1 MLHDS
6 NINDIILILMILLLM
21 LMFMLMVR
29 AHMYTLRA
37 YDYVYLDVYA
47 YGLVCTGSTNAISDL
62 VNNTC
67 F

>member
-1 MLHDS
+1 MLCARVY
-6 NINDIILILMILLLM
+6 IAYKPACYCVLMILLM
-21 LMFMLMVR
+21 LMLMVR

-62 VNNTC
+62 VNNT
-67 F
+67 